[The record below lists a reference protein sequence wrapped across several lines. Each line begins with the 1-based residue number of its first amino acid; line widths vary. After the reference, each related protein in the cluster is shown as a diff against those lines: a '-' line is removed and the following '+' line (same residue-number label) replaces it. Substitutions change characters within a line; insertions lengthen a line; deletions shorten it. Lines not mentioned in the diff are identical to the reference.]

1 MALSDFA
8 NITVT
13 GDAPA
18 ITQVGFG
25 TLLCAAYLA
34 AGDLVRTYTA
44 LSQLTTDSIASTDS
58 AYRMVQRAF
67 QQSPR
72 PERVKLGRLTSPA
85 TMTKRITPVAVHSA
99 TYAITIDVPGE
110 TVTEVSIAADTATT
124 VDEICDALEAAI
136 VALQGAGEPFENLT
150 VTPVGGATATALD
163 LSMAAGSYFYLSGW
177 RNDRL
182 RVEDLT
188 AAPGTLA
195 AELDAIRA
203 FDADFYG
210 LATDVNSQPFAETV
224 ADWAETQDLV
234 YATNTSDYNAL
245 DSGSTADIQSQLAA
259 KSYIRSICGF
269 DLDDDGGYMGV
280 AMLAERFPSDP
291 GVGPA
296 AGGTFNAKTL
306 AGVTADA
313 LTPTQQ
319 TNLRTKGYTVYI
331 TTAGVNH
338 TLGGETPS
346 GEYLDHTRFVDWYR
360 IRLQEDLATLI
371 LNNERV
377 PYDGRGLSMVEGV
390 LRARLAAGIRSGG
403 IAPVDADGNEPSVE
417 VPALSETSSADRGN
431 RVLNGCKTMFMYAGA
446 IHKVG
451 VVITVTS

>member
-8 NITVT
+8 NITVST
-13 GDAPA
+13 DAPA

-25 TLLCAAYLA
+25 TLMCAAYLA
-34 AGDLVRTYTA
+34 SGDLSRTYTA
-44 LSQLTTDSIASTDS
+44 LSQLTTDSIASS
-58 AYRMVQRAF
+58 APAYRMVQRAF

-72 PERVKLGRLTSPA
+72 PVSVKLGRLTTPC
-85 TMTKRITPVAVHSA
+85 TMTKRITPIAVNGA
-99 TYAITIDVPGE
+99 TYAITIEKVGE
-110 TVTEVSIAADTATT
+110 TATEVSVSGDTDAT
-124 VDEICDALEAAI
+124 VDEICDALQAAI
-136 VALQGAGEPFENLT
+136 ETLDDAGEPFEGLT
-150 VTPVGGATATALD
+150 VTPSGATATHLD
-163 LSMAAGSYFYLSGW
+163 ISAAAGEYFYLSGW

-182 RVEDLT
+182 KIEDRT
-188 AAPGTLA
+188 AATGSLA
-195 AELDAIRA
+195 TELDAIRA
-203 FDADFYG
+203 FDADWYG
-210 LATDVNSQPFAETV
+210 LATDVNSEDFAETV
-224 ADWAETQDLV
+224 ADWAETEDIV

-291 GVGPA
+291 GTGPA
-296 AGGTFNAKTL
+296 AGGTFNGKTL

-313 LTPTQQ
+313 LNPTQQ
-319 TNLRTKGYTVYI
+319 GNLRTKGYTVYV

-360 IRLQEDLATLI
+360 IRLAEDIAQMI

-377 PYDGRGLSMVEGV
+377 PYDGRGISMVEGV

-417 VPALSETSSADRGN
+417 VPKLSDTSSTDRGN
-431 RVLNGCKTMFMYAGA
+431 RVLNGCKTKFMYAGA

-451 VVITVTS
+451 VTITVTT

>member
-8 NITVT
+8 TITVST
-13 GDAPA
+13 DAPA

-25 TLLCAAYLA
+25 TLMCAAYLA
-34 AGDLVRTYTA
+34 SGDLSRTYTA
-44 LSQLTTDSIASTDS
+44 LSQLGDDGITSSQP

-67 QQSPR
+67 QQNPR
-72 PERVKLGRLTSPA
+72 PVSVKLGRLVSPA
-85 TMTKRITPVAVHSA
+85 TMTKRITPVAVNGG
-99 TYAITIDVPGE
+99 TYAITIELVGE
-110 TVTEVSIAADTATT
+110 TATEVSVTADGSAT
-124 VDEICDALEAAI
+124 VDEICDALEIAI
-136 VALQGAGEPFENLT
+136 ENLDDAGEPFEGLT
-150 VTPVGGATATALD
+150 VTPSGATATHLD
-163 LSMAAGSYFYLSGW
+163 LSAAAGTYFYLSGW
-177 RNDRL
+177 RSDRL
-182 RVEDLT
+182 HVEDLT

-195 AELDAIRA
+195 DELDDIRA
-203 FDADFYG
+203 FDADWYG

-224 ADWAETQDLV
+224 ADWAETQDIL

-269 DLDDDGGYMGV
+269 DLDDDGGYMGC

-291 GVGPA
+291 GTGPA

-313 LTPTQQ
+313 LTPTQKA
-319 TNLRTKGYTVYI
+319 NLRTKGYTVYV

-360 IRLQEDLATLI
+360 IRLQEDIAQMI

-377 PYDGRGLSMVEGV
+377 PYDGRGISMVEGV
-390 LRARLAAGIRSGG
+390 LRARLAAGLRSGG

-417 VPALSETSSADRGN
+417 VPALSDTSATDRGN
-431 RVLNGCKTMFMYAGA
+431 RVLNGCKTKFMYAGA

-451 VVITVTS
+451 VTITVTS